1 MQDRI
6 KMQNR
11 IKQIT
16 KSLEYKRKEGETNIA
31 LRREMSRAYFFSSF
45 LGGCLF
51 FMLLAGRK
59 RKIGLVKC
67 LILGYGVGPVMKSS
81 GALGLIYYIN

>member
-6 KMQNR
+6 R
-11 IKQIT
+11 QIT
-16 KSLEYKRKEGETNIA
+16 QSLEQKRKAGETNLV

-51 FMLLAGRK
+51 FTLLAGRK
-59 RKIGLVKC
+59 RKIGLFKC
-67 LILGYGVGPVMKSS
+67 LIFCYGINPIMKSS